1 MGAYRDENTNNRVFW
16 GGGVLKVKNV
26 LSGEVSDLKVSELF
40 FAIGHEPATKFLDGQ
55 LELDSGGYVVTRP
68 GTTLT
73 SVHGVFAIGDVRDK
87 KYRQAISAAR
97 TGLSISSISPLHQ
110 LNFDFRIFMFA
121 ALLFFILFRIIC
133 FVLVIR
139 CVCFCFCFLL
149 GQNYV
154 YLIDIMLN
162 VIPCFIS
169 LLYCLLRS
177 ICQLRVAGSHV
188 SLFLIKL
195 PSR

>member
-1 MGAYRDENTNNRVFW
+1 M
-16 GGGVLKVKNV
+16 
-26 LSGEVSDLKVSELF
+26 F

-73 SVHGVFAIGDVRDK
+73 SVHGVFAAGDVQDK
-87 KYRQAISAAR
+87 KYRQAVTAAG
-97 TGLSISSISPLHQ
+97 TGLSISSISPLHHLN
-110 LNFDFRIFMFA
+110 LNFTIFMFA
-121 ALLFFILFRIIC
+121 ALLFFILFGIIC
-133 FVLVIR
+133 FVWVIR

-149 GQNYV
+149 GQNCV

-162 VIPCFIS
+162 LIPCFTS
-169 LLYCLLRS
+169 LLYFLLRS
-177 ICQLRVAGSHV
+177 IFQLRVAGSHV